1 MSHVSADGEDSDAT
15 LMARIAAGDGKAFQL
30 FARRYGAKCLAT
42 ARRVLRNRSDAEEV
56 VQEAL
61 LRVWEHAAEWRGTTA
76 QVTTWLH
83 RIIINLAI
91 DRARK
96 RSPVFVPVEQGP
108 VMIDPAPSAHLV
120 LEGRELET
128 HIAGAIPELPQR
140 QSQALSLCY
149 FEGLSCAE
157 AARAMN
163 ISVSAMEALLVRARR
178 TLRDRLAAAE
188 AGPQRLRLARPSR
201 VLQTA
206 APPSVAA

>member
-1 MSHVSADGEDSDAT
+1 MSHVSVDRDENDAA
-15 LMARIAAGDGKAFQL
+15 LMARIATGDRKAFQR
-30 FARRYGAKCLAT
+30 FARRYGARCLAT

-61 LRVWEHAAEWRGTTA
+61 LRVWEHAAEWRGSTA

-83 RIIINLAI
+83 RIIVNLAI
-91 DRARK
+91 DRTRK
-96 RSPVFVPVEQGP
+96 RAPVFVPVDQGP

-128 HIAGAIPELPQR
+128 RIASEIPELPQR
-140 QSQALSLCY
+140 QRAALSLCY

-178 TLRDRLAAAE
+178 TLRDRLAALE
-188 AGPQRLRLARPSR
+188 TGRRRLQLARAAGN
-201 VLQTA
+201 LLTE
-206 APPSVAA
+206 APPAAA

>member
-1 MSHVSADGEDSDAT
+1 MSRVSVDKEDCDAT
-15 LMARIAAGDGKAFQL
+15 LMARIATGDRMAFRL
-30 FARRYGAKCLAT
+30 FARRYGARCLAT
-42 ARRVLRNRSDAEEV
+42 AQRVLRNQSDAEEV

-76 QVTTWLH
+76 QVTTWLY
-83 RIIINLAI
+83 RIIVNLAI
-91 DRARK
+91 DRTRK

-128 HIAGAIPELPQR
+128 HIAGEIPELPRRQR
-140 QSQALSLCY
+140 QALSLCY

-178 TLRDRLAAAE
+178 TLRERLAAAE
-188 AGPQRLRLARPSR
+188 AGPQRLRLAKASGALQAAVRP
-201 VLQTA
+201 A
-206 APPSVAA
+206 AA

>member
-1 MSHVSADGEDSDAT
+1 MSRVSVDKEDCDAT
-15 LMARIAAGDGKAFQL
+15 LMARIATGDRTAFRL
-30 FARRYGAKCLAT
+30 FARRYGARCLAT
-42 ARRVLRNRSDAEEV
+42 AQRVLRNQSDAEEV

-76 QVTTWLH
+76 QVTTWLY
-83 RIIINLAI
+83 RIIVNLAI
-91 DRARK
+91 DRTRK
-96 RSPVFVPVEQGP
+96 HSPVFVPVEQGP

-128 HIAGAIPELPQR
+128 HIASEIPELPQR
-140 QSQALSLCY
+140 QRQALSLCY

-178 TLRDRLAAAE
+178 TLRDRLAATE
-188 AGPQRLRLARPSR
+188 AGPQRLRLAKASGALQAAVRP
-201 VLQTA
+201 A
-206 APPSVAA
+206 AA